1 MESTGEARV
10 TEMTENPLRK
20 DPLLSNFGTRLQWH
34 ILLILVSRPRFSA
47 MLTHSLRKA
56 TATNPM
62 GAPFLT
68 PQDLGQALSLA
79 PSCWDHA
86 SAQEMDR
93 SAQPCLFLDRESL
106 QQFLLFC

>member
-1 MESTGEARV
+1 MASTGEAGV

-20 DPLLSNFGTRLQWH
+20 DPLLSNFSTRLRWH
-34 ILLILVSRPRFSA
+34 ILLILVVLPRFSA

-68 PQDLGQALSLA
+68 PQDLGQALY
-79 PSCWDHA
+79 SCWDHA

-93 SAQPCLFLDRESL
+93 SAQPCLLFLGKESL
-106 QQFLLFC
+106 QQFLVFC